1 MASGAFIAVV
11 GPSGAGKDSILNF
24 AKRRFVE
31 SETVTFVRRF
41 ITRPGEDATEDHIP
55 VTEDDFLDADHS
67 NRFALSWHAHG
78 LRYGIPIATIEQVR
92 SGTTVV
98 ANLSRTMI
106 AEARQRYGLCFA
118 VAVSVDA
125 QVLRQRL
132 EARGRE
138 TRQEIEHRLARMDFS
153 PPQGVD
159 IVIENNGPLELAGEQ
174 LCGVIASV
182 GAHKAQLRLQAR
194 V

>member
-24 AKRRFVE
+24 AKARFAGDEVV
-31 SETVTFVRRF
+31 SFVRRA
-41 ITRPGEDATEDHIP
+41 ITRPGNDANEDHLP
-55 VTEDDFLDADHS
+55 LSDDEFRAADRD

-78 LRYGIPIATIEQVR
+78 LYYGIPFETIEQVR
-92 SGTTVV
+92 SGAKVV
-98 ANLSRTMI
+98 ANLSRAMI
-106 AEARQRYGLCFA
+106 AQARQRYGSCIA
-118 VAVSVDA
+118 VAISVDA

-138 TRQEIEHRLARMDFS
+138 THEEIERRLARMDFS

-159 IVIENNGPLELAGEQ
+159 IVIENNGPLALAGER
-174 LCGVIASV
+174 LCAVIAAA
-182 GAHKAQLRLQAR
+182 GAHKAQLPLQAR
-194 V
+194 A